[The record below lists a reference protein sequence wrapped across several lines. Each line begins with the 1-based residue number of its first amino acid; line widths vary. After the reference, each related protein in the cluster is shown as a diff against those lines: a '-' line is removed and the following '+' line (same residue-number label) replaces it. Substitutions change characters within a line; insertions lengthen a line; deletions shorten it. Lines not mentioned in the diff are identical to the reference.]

1 MKKQIIDEIIES
13 IDSAKTISLYGH
25 INLDC
30 DAISSVLIMY
40 ELCRKRGKEV
50 DMYID
55 SDIPARFLY
64 FQNARLIKHEKDYK
78 VHDLSISLDTG
89 DSKRLGA
96 MYDSFI
102 LSKNTISIDHHK
114 SHIQFA
120 KQLWLNYKAASTT
133 EMLYD
138 LVIAMG
144 GLNKLIASYIF
155 AGIVTDTGCFAF
167 DSTTKH
173 THDISGILL
182 DEGINSGEII
192 QKLYRDVS
200 VNAFKLRNRAL
211 SKCEMF
217 DNNKIAFVIFTTKDF
232 RETDTV
238 SSDTEGTINMLLDI
252 ETVKIAFAIS
262 ESEKGF
268 SKVSIRTKDEYNAID
283 IASKF
288 NGGGHVR
295 AAGCRI
301 DGSPMKAKQLLLDA
315 ARSCIK

>member
-1 MKKQIIDEIIES
+1 MKKQIIDEIIKS
-13 IDSAKTISLYGH
+13 IDSANTISLYGH
-25 INLDC
+25 INPDC

-55 SDIPARFLY
+55 SDIPARFMY
-64 FQNARLIKHEKDYK
+64 FSNAKFIKHEKDYK

-96 MYDSFI
+96 MYDSFV
-102 LSKNTISIDHHK
+102 LSKKTISIDHHK

-120 KQLWLNYKAASTT
+120 KILF
-133 EMLYD
+133 D
-138 LVIAMG
+138 LVISMG

-173 THDISGILL
+173 THDVAGILL
-182 DEGINSGEII
+182 DEGINSAEII

-200 VNAFKLRNRAL
+200 VNAFKLRNRGL

-232 RETDTV
+232 RETGTV

-252 ETVKIAFAIS
+252 QTVKIAFAIS
-262 ESEKGF
+262 ESENGF

-288 NGGGHVR
+288 NGGGHIR

-301 DGSPMKAKQLLLDA
+301 DASPIKAKQLLLDA